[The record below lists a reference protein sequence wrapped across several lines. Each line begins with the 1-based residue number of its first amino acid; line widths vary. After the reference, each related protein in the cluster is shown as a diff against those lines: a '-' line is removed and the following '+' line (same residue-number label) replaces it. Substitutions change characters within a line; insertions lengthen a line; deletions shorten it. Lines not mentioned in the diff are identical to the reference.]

1 MASFTSNQVRA
12 LSAAGS
18 AEQLSAIAAGEDV
31 ELTTE
36 EAGRLFRALHVLS
49 DEQLD
54 KIVGGVTLFGSFEDL
69 ELALTAT
76 GSAVRLP
83 ISKPILL

>member
-1 MASFTSNQVRA
+1 MTASVLCCYHGCTYNDTAEIGNHGVR
-12 LSAAGS
+12 
-18 AEQLSAIAAGEDV
+18 
-31 ELTTE
+31 
-36 EAGRLFRALHVLS
+36 RLHVLS